1 MIYEPNDH
9 LVFQQGRIFLILFT
23 IEFSVMFDF
32 LYSRGKFNNI
42 LHLGHVHTNTVPIG
56 KKIDVVNDQTRR

>member
-1 MIYEPNDH
+1 MIYEPIDH

-32 LYSRGKFNNI
+32 LYLRGKFVNI
-42 LHLGHVHTNTVPIG
+42 LHLDHVQTNTVPIG